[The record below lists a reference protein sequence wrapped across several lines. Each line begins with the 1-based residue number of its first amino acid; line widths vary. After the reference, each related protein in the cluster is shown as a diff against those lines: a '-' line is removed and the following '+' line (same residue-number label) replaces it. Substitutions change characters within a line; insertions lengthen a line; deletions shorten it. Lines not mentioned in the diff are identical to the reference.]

1 MKKWIVYMTA
11 TVAFAG
17 YGRDWLSWRG
27 PDGNGI
33 SQETGWNPAGVEV
46 LWTKELGDGYS
57 AVSVRDGRL
66 YTMGHEPGDDKAG
79 TDTVYCLDARTGK
92 EIWTF
97 SYPSATG
104 QYKGPLAT
112 PVIDGSSVYTVSRGG
127 LVICFDEE
135 SGKVN
140 WQTDVLAA
148 TGNENIKW
156 GVASSAVIEEDLL
169 LLNIGSAGTAL
180 KKQTGAVAW
189 QSKGAFS
196 YATPVMFD
204 HRGTRLAAIFSASG
218 LEVVEAQTGRRMDSF
233 EWKTKH
239 DVHGADPVIIGE
251 KIFISSGYN
260 HGCAMLDMSSG
271 SLKKVWEND
280 LVKSHFS
287 SSVYL
292 DGYLYGIDGQ
302 VKTKGFLRCISA
314 ADGTEQWSEQIGFGS
329 LIAADGKLI
338 VLGEAGE
345 LRFVEVSPRKYN
357 EISMMTTGLSRLC
370 WTPPVLA
377 NGMIYCRNDKGTLVA
392 VDVSR

>member
-11 TVAFAG
+11 AVAVTG
-17 YGRDWLSWRG
+17 YGRDWPSWRG

-33 SQETGWNPAGVEV
+33 SKETGWNPAGAKV

-57 AVSVRDGRL
+57 AVSVRGDRL
-66 YTMGHEPGDDKAG
+66 YTMGHEPGDGKSG
-79 TDTVYCLDARTGK
+79 TDTVYCLDARIGK
-92 EIWTF
+92 EIWTY
-97 SYPSATG
+97 SYPSVTG

-112 PVIDGSSVYTVSRGG
+112 PVIDGSGVYTVSREG
-127 LVICFDEE
+127 LVICFDAE

-140 WQTDVLAA
+140 WKTDVLAA

-156 GVASSAVIEEDLL
+156 GVASSAVIEGDLL

-180 KKQTGAVAW
+180 KKQTGEVAW
-189 QSKGAFS
+189 KSKGAFS
-196 YATPVMFD
+196 YATPVVFD

-218 LEVVEAQTGRRMDSF
+218 LDVVDAQTGRKKDSF
-233 EWKTKH
+233 EWKTKY
-239 DVHGADPVIIGE
+239 DVHGADPVVIGE

-302 VKTKGFLRCISA
+302 AKAKGFLRCISA
-314 ADGTEQWSEQIGFGS
+314 TDGAEQWSEQIGFGS

-357 EISMMTTGLSRLC
+357 EISTMTTGLTRLC

-377 NGMIYCRNDKGTLVA
+377 NGVIYCRNDKGTLVA
-392 VDVSR
+392 VDVRK